1 MSTLT
6 LSRPSSSSLRRNAP
20 WLVVVAVLGVSLGI
34 AAALSHTAAVAV
46 AMLPAVAVLFLRP
59 RWLPA
64 VLVASAFSEAMLTGS
79 LTVSRIVGP
88 LALMII
94 VLALAGSARLRLPR
108 RSVLISV
115 ALYCLWA
122 LASALW
128 TVNPESGFSLG
139 GTGYALASLGLS
151 LIYMAATTMFVQ
163 TEGDLRRLAWVVWVM
178 STAAGLL
185 SVGQFVAGHSRA
197 LGLSGDPNF
206 FAAVQVVALP
216 IDALLV
222 SEIQR
227 GRTRLLV
234 LAGLGVTV
242 GSIITSLSRG
252 GILALAAVFVLLT
265 IQPAS
270 TFFRTRAR
278 KRAFIACAVLG
289 AIALTV
295 ASFSAL
301 SARAS
306 TAFTTADGGSGR
318 RDLWLAALNG
328 WQHHPL
334 IGMGFG
340 AFIGQSNQLLLQT
353 PGVDFTGYALRSTG
367 QYVHNAYLESLTE
380 LGVVG
385 LVLFVLMLGT
395 MIWSFLATA
404 RQAERAQA
412 RFTGSFSR
420 ALLLSA
426 VGFAFTSMF
435 LSTETQ
441 RMLWILLGL
450 SVALPR
456 VLAGAQ
462 QPAPEA
468 PPANTIGPPLLRW
481 ENPATRRT

>member
-46 AMLPAVAVLFLRP
+46 AMLPAVV
-59 RWLPA
+59 
-64 VLVASAFSEAMLTGS
+64 VASAFSEAMLTGS

-185 SVGQFVAGHSRA
+185 SVGQCVAGHSRA

-318 RDLWLAALNG
+318 
-328 WQHHPL
+328 
-334 IGMGFG
+334 
-340 AFIGQSNQLLLQT
+340 S
-353 PGVDFTGYALRSTG
+353 
-367 QYVHNAYLESLTE
+367 
-380 LGVVG
+380 
-385 LVLFVLMLGT
+385 
-395 MIWSFLATA
+395 
-404 RQAERAQA
+404 
-412 RFTGSFSR
+412 
-420 ALLLSA
+420 
-426 VGFAFTSMF
+426 
-435 LSTETQ
+435 
-441 RMLWILLGL
+441 
-450 SVALPR
+450 
-456 VLAGAQ
+456 
-462 QPAPEA
+462 
-468 PPANTIGPPLLRW
+468 
-481 ENPATRRT
+481 